1 MKQNRSNNI
10 KIIGITGG
18 IATGKSTV
26 SKLLLQY
33 GFVVIDS
40 DTIAREVID
49 IDMPAYKD
57 IVREFGEGILNKDST
72 VNRRKLGDIIF
83 QDKRKRLLLNEIVH
97 PRIFVKIKN
106 KINFYA
112 NDNDVIF
119 IDMPL
124 LIEELKNLKKYKIK
138 IHEIWLVYVQKNIQV
153 KRLMQRDHIDLNKA
167 IEKLDSQISID
178 EKVKYADV
186 IIDNSKDIRSLSSK
200 IEELIRKI

>member
-1 MKQNRSNNI
+1 MKQNKSDNI

-40 DTIAREVID
+40 DTIAREVVD

-57 IVREFGEGILNKDST
+57 IVKEFGEGILNKDST
-72 VNRRKLGDIIF
+72 INRKKLGDIIF
-83 QDKRKRLLLNEIVH
+83 QDKKKRLLLNEIVH

-106 KINFYA
+106 EINFYA

-124 LIEELKNLKKYKIK
+124 LIEELENLEKYKIK

-153 KRLMQRDHIDLNKA
+153 KRLMQRDYIDLNKA
-167 IEKLDSQISID
+167 IAKLDSQMLID
-178 EKVKYADV
+178 KKVKYADV
-186 IIDNSKDIRSLSSK
+186 IIDNSKDIRSLSNK